1 VWRTRPQPP
10 KSEPVWGGHEKGSIW
25 TCYYALTDREG
36 AGANADG
43 VMQPGT
49 VDFWAAD
56 PPKAPAPPDP
66 RKLADRA
73 VESMRLQA
81 IGIGIVPEP
90 KAGSMGLVGMPNWMW
105 VQNASPN
112 TWGPVTRT
120 ASAGPFSVTATAR
133 VQNVV
138 WDLGDGQSVT
148 CGQGTPYRDVYGKT
162 DSPTCGHTYT
172 RQGDYTVRATSN
184 WVIDWS
190 GIGQSGVIT
199 MPLTRTATVHI
210 GEAQVLVQ

>member
-1 VWRTRPQPP
+1 MW
-10 KSEPVWGGHEKGSIW
+10 SGHEKGTIY

-36 AGANADG
+36 AGANVDG
-43 VMQPGT
+43 LMQAGT
-49 VDFWAAD
+49 VDFWAAA
-56 PPKAPAPPDP
+56 PPEAPAPPDP

-90 KAGSMGLVGMPNWMW
+90 KPGSMGLVGMPNWMW

-120 ASAGPFSVTATAR
+120 ASTGPFSVTATAKVR
-133 VQNVV
+133 NVV
-138 WDLGDGQSVT
+138 WDLGDGQRVT
-148 CGQGTPYRDVYGKT
+148 CGQGTPYRDMYGKK

-190 GIGQSGVIT
+190 GIGQSGTIT